1 MTRSTL
7 RALAAIFAVQFF
19 AWSGMF
25 ALWIYTTPVV
35 LRWIAP
41 GAAGDSPDYA
51 NALTAVGACFA
62 VYATLAAVLNFAH
75 PWAFARLG
83 RGRVYVAALVL
94 ASAGIALVPRVTNLP
109 GLLGAFA
116 LIGVGWSLIGTIPY
130 ALAGEIAP
138 PGQERRIMNILGF
151 SIVLPQATSA
161 LLFGLVTHNLFAGHM
176 TATMDLG
183 AESMLA
189 AAGLAAMFRVGQNP
203 SASLDTQ
210 AP

>member
-1 MTRSTL
+1 MPRSTL
-7 RALAAIFAVQFF
+7 HALAAIFVVQFF
-19 AWSGMF
+19 AWTGMF

-35 LRWIAP
+35 LRWVAP

-62 VYATLAAVLNFAH
+62 CYATLAAVLNFAH
-75 PWAFARLG
+75 PWAFVRFG
-83 RGRVYVAALVL
+83 RNRAYVAALVL
-94 ASAGIALVPRVTNLP
+94 ASGGIALVPRVENMA

-116 LIGVGWSLIGTIPY
+116 LIGVGWSLIGAIPY
-130 ALAGEIAP
+130 AVAGEIAP
-138 PGQERRIMNILGF
+138 PGRERTIMNIIGF

-183 AESMLA
+183 AESMLM
-189 AAGLAAMFRVGQNP
+189 AAGLAALLGVGREP
-203 SASLDTQ
+203 RARPPVS
-210 AP
+210 

>member
-1 MTRSTL
+1 MTRPTV
-7 RALAAIFAVQFF
+7 RILAAIFVVQFF

-51 NALTAVGACFA
+51 NALTTVGACFA
-62 VYATLAAVLNFAH
+62 VYATLAAILNFAH
-75 PWAFARLG
+75 PWAFARFG
-83 RGRVYVAALVL
+83 RGRVYVAALML
-94 ASAGIALVPRVTNLP
+94 ASVGIALVPRVTNLAA
-109 GLLGAFA
+109 LIGAFA

-130 ALAGEIAP
+130 AIAGEIAP
-138 PGQERRIMNILGF
+138 RGQDRRMMNIIGF
-151 SIVLPQATSA
+151 SIVIPQATSA

-183 AESMLA
+183 AASMLA
-189 AAGLAAMFRVGQNP
+189 AAGLAALLRVGQ
-203 SASLDTQ
+203 SKSTDSDT
-210 AP
+210 